1 MGDDFMT
8 NQEKQMYFGFTG
20 DSVHAPLHY
29 KGAGMECIDAMAAM
43 LTHAE
48 LIGYLRGNV
57 FKYLWR
63 YKDKNGI
70 EDLRKAHWYLDRLIK
85 TEGF

>member
-1 MGDDFMT
+1 
-8 NQEKQMYFGFTG
+8 
-20 DSVHAPLHY
+20 
-29 KGAGMECIDAMAAM
+29 M

-48 LIGYLRGNV
+48 FIGYLRGNV

-70 EDLRKAHWYLDRLIK
+70 EDLRKANWYLDRLIK

>member
-1 MGDDFMT
+1 MT

-48 LIGYLRGNV
+48 FIGYLRGNV
-57 FKYLWR
+57 FKYL
-63 YKDKNGI
+63 
-70 EDLRKAHWYLDRLIK
+70 
-85 TEGF
+85 